1 MIKISKNLIFS
12 YNSRPKIIA
21 EISGNHGG
29 NKKRFLNLINQAFKN
44 GVDLVK
50 IQSYEPKDI
59 TINKK
64 SKNFLISSGT
74 WKNIYLW
81 DLYKKACTPFS
92 WHREAFQ
99 IAKKY
104 NKILFSSPFSIRSVD
119 LLESLNCQIYK
130 IASFEITDLNLIR
143 YIASKKKP
151 IIISTG
157 MASEKEIK
165 SAIKEIKKFHDKI
178 IILHCVSAYPTK
190 LKDTNLSKIKILKKM
205 YPNLMIGLSDHTKD
219 IYSSISCI
227 PLGIVAIEKHFKI
240 NKKFKTTDSS
250 FSITPEKMNKLCSVS
265 KDIFYSMNNYNS
277 GNVEKSSKKLR
288 RSIFAKTD
296 IEKNMKITKE
306 QITTLRPLIGVPA
319 SNFFK
324 IIGKKTRKKILAGTP
339 IYQKDFFK

>member
-21 EISGNHGG
+21 EVSGNHGG

-59 TINKK
+59 TLNKK
-64 SKNFLISSGT
+64 SKNFLIKSGT
-74 WKNIYLW
+74 WKNTYLW

-92 WHREAFQ
+92 WHKEAFQ
-99 IAKKY
+99 IAQKY
-104 NKILFSSPFSIRSVD
+104 NKIIFSSPFSIRSVD
-119 LLESLNCQIYK
+119 LLESLDCQIYK

-143 YIASKKKP
+143 YISSKKKP

-165 SAIKEIKKFHDKI
+165 SAIREIKKFHNKI

-190 LKDTNLSKIKILKKM
+190 LKDTNLSKIEILKKM

-219 IYSSISCI
+219 IYSSISSI
-227 PLGIVAIEKHFKI
+227 PLGVVAIEKHFKI
-240 NKKFKTTDSS
+240 NEEFRTTDSS
-250 FSITPEKMNKLCSVS
+250 FSITPEKMNKLCSLS
-265 KDIFYSMNNYNS
+265 KDIFYSINNYNS
-277 GNVEKSSKKLR
+277 NNVEKSSKKLR

-296 IEKNMKITKE
+296 IEKNVKITKE
-306 QITTLRPLIGVPA
+306 QITTLRPLIGIPA
-319 SNFFK
+319 SSFFH
-324 IIGKKTRKKILAGTP
+324 IIGKKTKKKFLAGSP
-339 IYQKDFFK
+339 IHHKDIF

>member
-12 YNSRPKIIA
+12 YNSSPKIIA

-29 NKKRFLNLINQAFKN
+29 NKKRFLNLIDRAFKI

-50 IQSYEPKDI
+50 IQTYEPRDI
-59 TINKK
+59 TLNKK
-64 SKNFLISSGT
+64 SKEFLIKSGT
-74 WKNIYLW
+74 WKNTYLW

-92 WHREAFQ
+92 WHEEAFK
-99 IAKKY
+99 IANKYKK
-104 NKILFSSPFSIRSVD
+104 IIFSSPFSIRAVD
-119 LLESLNCQIYK
+119 LLENLNCQLYK

-157 MASEKEIK
+157 MATEKEIK
-165 SAIKEIKKFHDKI
+165 NAITEIKRFHNKI

-190 LKDTNLSKIKILKKM
+190 LKDTNLSKIKVLKKM

-240 NKKFKTTDSS
+240 NDKFKTPDSS
-250 FSITPEKMNKLCSVS
+250 FSITPEKLKDLCCTS
-265 KDIFYSMNNYNS
+265 KDIFLSMSNS
-277 GNVEKSSKKLR
+277 NLNNVEKISTKLR

-296 IEKNMKITKE
+296 IEKNKKITKKN
-306 QITTLRPLIGVPA
+306 IVTLRPLIGIPA

-324 IIGKKTRKKILAGTP
+324 LVGKKTKRKILAGTP
-339 IYQKDFFK
+339 VYERDIF